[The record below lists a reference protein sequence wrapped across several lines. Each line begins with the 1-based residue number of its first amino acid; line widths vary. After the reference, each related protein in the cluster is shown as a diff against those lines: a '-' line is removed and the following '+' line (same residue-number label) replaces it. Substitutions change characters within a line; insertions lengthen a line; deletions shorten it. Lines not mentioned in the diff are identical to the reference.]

1 MGVPASSSE
10 AEVAALWAEN
20 ARPRRLL
27 DLAAEQARPPAAAQ
41 TGLFLDR
48 PGPVT
53 ASSSGRDKVRFSG
66 LLREAIALRGRMNLT
81 AYDRDAGTAAV
92 GAGITRL
99 VSATVSGIQPRPA
112 QVVGVQLAAGVAVDM
127 APLTPALLATLKH
140 AASMPN
146 PAFYDRQRAHH
157 VVAR

>member
-27 DLAAEQARPPAAAQ
+27 DLTAEQARPPAATQ
-41 TGLFLDR
+41 TGLFLDQ

-53 ASSSGRDKVRFSG
+53 ALSSGRDKVRFSG

-99 VSATVSGIQPRPA
+99 VPATALGIQPRPWSE
-112 QVVGVQLAAGVAVDM
+112 
-127 APLTPALLATLKH
+127 T
-140 AASMPN
+140 
-146 PAFYDRQRAHH
+146 Y
-157 VVAR
+157 